1 MLAPDKSIQTSDISC
16 PRCLSTWNSLESCRE
31 SRGQGP
37 LKPWPQLNLVWGRAP
52 RPSKPSQSSAAVG
65 DNPLS
70 RRRRGVL
77 SIMFE
82 SARRVVTVRCL
93 GRLVFGLESALF
105 DAAVH
110 HHRRE
115 IIIVDLS
122 GVTAIDAAGIG
133 ALISLRAAGSYLRLV
148 DPSETVRQGLRL
160 TNLHSV
166 FDISES
172 ECRKPPG
179 TLLALKDHL
188 GPKLDLAGWSCG
200 GI

>member
-1 MLAPDKSIQTSDISC
+1 M
-16 PRCLSTWNSLESCRE
+16 
-31 SRGQGP
+31 
-37 LKPWPQLNLVWGRAP
+37 
-52 RPSKPSQSSAAVG
+52 
-65 DNPLS
+65 
-70 RRRRGVL
+70 L

-82 SARRVVTVRCL
+82 SARRVVTVRCR

-105 DAAVH
+105 GAAVP

-148 DPSETVRQGLRL
+148 NPSETARQVLRL
-160 TNLHSV
+160 TNLDSV

-172 ECRKPPG
+172 ECGKPAATP
-179 TLLALKDHL
+179 LELKDQL
-188 GPKLDLAGWSCG
+188 GPELELPRWSCG
-200 GI
+200 GV